1 MFLGSGYYEFSDAF
15 RNLIPFMQ
23 LKNVNNTHGGV
34 LNLVKS
40 QASSNFT
47 KSNSRPWVF
56 FTFLKLYKRHQISRN
71 VSNILGKV
79 EHWIKVKRESEAK
92 IET

>member
-1 MFLGSGYYEFSDAF
+1 
-15 RNLIPFMQ
+15 MQ

-92 IET
+92 IETWKM